1 MPKAT
6 SLAAAIQDALGVET
20 DVVVGGRGQ
29 FDVVA
34 DGELIFSKQ
43 KEQRFPEPDE
53 VIGALRSLAVPTV

>member
-1 MPKAT
+1 
-6 SLAAAIQDALGVET
+6 VF
-20 DVVVGGRGQ
+20 VGARGQ

-53 VIGALRSLAVPTV
+53 IIGALRALGTPTV